1 MEYIIKIV
9 FTLTK
14 YDFTISLFF
23 PPFNQVGPIAAVF
36 RRHYKSFKQFFLK
49 QVRSITAVFKRSYRF
64 GLVWFFFF
72 FFLKVSAA
80 AIGLGSYRSGFLAS
94 LDFLQA
100 PPLEGGY
107 I

>member
-23 PPFNQVGPIAAVF
+23 LPLNQVRPIAAVF

-49 QVRSITAVFKRSYRF
+49 QVRSITAVFKRSYRL
-64 GLVWFFFF
+64 GLVCFF
-72 FFLKVSAA
+72 FFLKVRAA
-80 AIGLGSYRSGFLAS
+80 VIGLGSYRSGFLAS
-94 LDFLQA
+94 LDFLQV